1 MGKKKRGVVKAVV
14 ANLQGEI
21 FDLEGYA
28 AVGMAGFFNSPL
40 TENGVITMP
49 YGSELMRIPDRRPVV
64 YNLSTGKLETLHE
77 NPFNPQ
83 EPLFPVSIFNSPGYV
98 VTYNTAY
105 EENKDAGFLPLF
117 SYGAAGWYQGR
128 MVTSAICIDKENRQD
143 LRKMKQEKV
152 QEGIKKMRQK
162 MPDNSLRAHLET
174 CAMDYGCPAAK
185 NFFLGRYEAPL
196 PTSQQCNAK
205 CLGCISL
212 QPDGQ
217 IPCSQKR
224 ISFTPTSE
232 EIAEVALVHINRVK
246 NAIVSFGQGCEGD
259 PLLAAHV
266 IGPAICRIRA
276 ETGKGT
282 INMNTNASRPEILEK
297 MFGAGL
303 DSIRVSMNSTRKAC
317 YDAYFR
323 PKGYQFSHVL
333 ESIRIADSF
342 KKHVAINYLNCP
354 GITDSPEELDSLIKF
369 LENYKIHMIQWRNLN
384 FDPLKYFQ
392 IMSASALH
400 SRPIGMQKLIRKIGK
415 LFPKI
420 KFGYFNPPKE
430 KYHFL
435 IS

>member
-1 MGKKKRGVVKAVV
+1 MGKKKKGMVKAVV

-28 AVGMAGFFNSPL
+28 AVGMAGFFKIPL
-40 TENGVITMP
+40 IENKVIALP
-49 YGSELMRIPDRRPVV
+49 YGSELMMIPDRRPVV
-64 YNLSTGKLETLHE
+64 YNLSTGKLEILHE
-77 NPFNPQ
+77 NPFSPQ
-83 EPLFPVSIFNSPGYV
+83 EPLFPVSAFNSPGYV
-98 VTYNTAY
+98 TTYTAAY

-128 MVTSAICIDKENRQD
+128 MVTSAICIDKEKRQD
-143 LRKMKQEKV
+143 LRMMKQEKV
-152 QEGIKKMRQK
+152 QQGIEKMRQK
-162 MPDNSLRAHLET
+162 MPDNGLRKHLET
-174 CAMDYGCPAAK
+174 CAMVYGCPAAK

-196 PTSQQCNAK
+196 PTSQRCNAK

-212 QPDGQ
+212 QADSQ

-232 EIAEVALVHINRVK
+232 EIAEVALVHIHRVK

-259 PLLAAHV
+259 PILAAHV
-266 IGPAICRIRA
+266 IAPAISTIRA
-276 ETGKGT
+276 ETDKGT
-282 INMNTNASRPEILEK
+282 INMNTNASRPAILK
-297 MFGAGL
+297 KLFSAGL
-303 DSIRVSMNSTRKAC
+303 DSIRISMNSTRKPC

-333 ESIRIADSF
+333 ESIRIADNF

-354 GITDSPEELDSLIKF
+354 GVTDSPEEMDSLIKF
-369 LENYKIHMIQWRNLN
+369 LENYKVHMIQWRNLN
-384 FDPLKYFQ
+384 FDPLKYYQ

-400 SRPIGMQKLIRKIGK
+400 SHPLGMKQLIRKIRE

-430 KYHFL
+430 KYLSL